1 VYFGS
6 RASPGWFLL
15 TPYERRKTN
24 DNVAKQRKTH
34 RLVHED
40 EFSFHQ
46 AHDSDCPPQRVSH
59 VSQSWLSAATCA
71 SPILVTPPQRLQ
83 TSNYWTP
90 SCRSRNNLAN
100 QRPQHPCLSISHLHR
115 PRHLGQPLSKYHHAC
130 LLLRLTPFPGPSLPD
145 PSSNRSAVYG
155 SSKKCAGILN
165 SSLLHLQPEDDV
177 ERDIASS
184 SLCSTACCCA
194 CRCLAITIRLQGQLS
209 RPCTESRGRPSCILP
224 RHKRQTAASVRDLWP
239 CRWLRLYSLNLGCS
253 PSNNWEKN
261 EKKGIGAA
269 HFAGI

>member
-1 VYFGS
+1 M
-6 RASPGWFLL
+6 
-15 TPYERRKTN
+15 
-24 DNVAKQRKTH
+24 AKQRKTH
-34 RLVHED
+34 RHVD
-40 EFSFHQ
+40 KGKSSFHQ
-46 AHDSDCPPQRVSH
+46 AHDSACPPQRVSH

-71 SPILVTPPQRLQ
+71 SPILATPPQRLQ

-130 LLLRLTPFPGPSLPD
+130 LLLRLTPFPGSSLPD